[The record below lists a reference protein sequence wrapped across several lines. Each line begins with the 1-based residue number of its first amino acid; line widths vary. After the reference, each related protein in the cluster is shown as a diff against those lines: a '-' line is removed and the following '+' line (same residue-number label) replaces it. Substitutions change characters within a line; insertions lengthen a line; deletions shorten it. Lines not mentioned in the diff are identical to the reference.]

1 MITLNTYHRTGGG
14 IAMYKIVVDSC
25 GELPEELKK
34 DGHFETVSLELE
46 VDGYRIK
53 DDETF
58 NQLDFLRRVK
68 KSITG
73 PKSSCPSPE
82 QYMDAYEGEADHVYA
97 VTLSG
102 GLSGSYNSAVL
113 GKNLYE
119 EEHGDAKKI
128 YVFNS
133 KSASIGETLIGMKIQ
148 EFEEAGCGFEE
159 VVEKVEEYIRS
170 MNTYFVLETLETLR
184 KNGRLSNLKAFIANS
199 LNIKPVMGSTKEGL
213 ICQLGQARGMN
224 KALERMVKD
233 MISKTK
239 DCENRILAISHC
251 NCPERAK
258 AVKEKIEKIAKFKKI
273 IIINTAGVSSM
284 YANDGGV
291 IMAV

>member
-1 MITLNTYHRTGGG
+1 MQFRRG
-14 IAMYKIVVDSC
+14 C
-25 GELPEELKK
+25 GE
-34 DGHFETVSLELE
+34 
-46 VDGYRIK
+46 
-53 DDETF
+53 
-58 NQLDFLRRVK
+58 
-68 KSITG
+68 
-73 PKSSCPSPE
+73 
-82 QYMDAYEGEADHVYA
+82 
-97 VTLSG
+97 G
-102 GLSGSYNSAVL
+102 G
-113 GKNLYE
+113 
-119 EEHGDAKKI
+119 
-128 YVFNS
+128 
-133 KSASIGETLIGMKIQ
+133 
-148 EFEEAGCGFEE
+148 
-159 VVEKVEEYIRS
+159 
-170 MNTYFVLETLETLR
+170 
-184 KNGRLSNLKAFIANS
+184 KAFIANS

-213 ICQLGQARGMN
+213 ICQLDQARGMN